1 MVLTATLYPCRTNIH
16 VLLLVAVLFSN
27 FVQGLH
33 CKPKDCLDLQC
44 YRVSKAKDGPH
55 TVYLGTVT
63 LSKAQVS
70 CDQTT
75 QSGGWTVY
83 ICADM
88 TVL

>member
-16 VLLLVAVLFSN
+16 VLLLVAVFFSN

-55 TVYLGTVT
+55 TVYPGTVT
-63 LSKAQVS
+63 LSKRRVDS
-70 CDQTT
+70 VYMRRHD
-75 QSGGWTVY
+75 GTVNF
-83 ICADM
+83 
-88 TVL
+88 TSRTWEE